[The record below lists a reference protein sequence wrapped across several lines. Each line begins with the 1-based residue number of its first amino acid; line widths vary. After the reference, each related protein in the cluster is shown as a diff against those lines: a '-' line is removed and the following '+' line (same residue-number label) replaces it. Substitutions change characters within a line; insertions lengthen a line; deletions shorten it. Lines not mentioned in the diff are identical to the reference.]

1 MTASTSP
8 ISGAEARRAA
18 RNVGAIAAA
27 RILSSAALLIWQL
40 ILVRLLGSSDFGI
53 VNTVTS
59 LFAVGVTLTTFG
71 ISAIYIR
78 DVARAPQEAGR
89 YAAASLT
96 VQTLLAL
103 LAYIGISG
111 VGLALGYESTIRAF
125 AAIGAI
131 SLFVD
136 LTGNVGY
143 DTLLARERM
152 AVASFIDVAH
162 IAARILLAGA
172 ALALG
177 FGLLGLY
184 VMTIVSGLGRA
195 AAMWIALS
203 RDHIRPLFPVERRIA
218 WALIL
223 GGAPL
228 AISGFINQLYTQ
240 LDKLMTTS
248 ILTTTDTG
256 HLGAAFVIVVGAVE
270 ILSTTVIVAVFPIMS
285 RLFTPGQPL
294 ESEINASFRMLIEK
308 LAFFS
313 LLIVIPMGLIVS
325 LFSPAITVPLFG
337 EDFAPTADLLRVL
350 IWYASIA
357 IVGNIYAQGL
367 IAMNRQRTL
376 LIVRSAGLIGKLSLN
391 LLLLPQIGVI
401 GAATASLAAEVLVLF
416 GLFSAYRGG
425 GHARAVL
432 PQVIRALA
440 AGVISAAV
448 MIFIGAFSPIFGMI
462 AGGAAYLIA
471 VLLLGTLRDDD
482 WDLLY
487 RLAAAMPGGALIRRF
502 WKRDTPLNW

>member
-1 MTASTSP
+1 MTTTSSP

-27 RILSSAALLIWQL
+27 RILSSGALLIWQL

-53 VNTVTS
+53 ANTVTS

-78 DVARAPQEAGR
+78 DVARAPQDAGR

-96 VQTLLAL
+96 IQTVLAL
-103 LAYIGISG
+103 LAYVGISAA
-111 VGLALGYESTIRAF
+111 GLALGYESTIRAF
-125 AAIGAI
+125 AAIAAI

-177 FGLLGLY
+177 FGLLGIY

-203 RDHIRPLFPVERRIA
+203 RDRIRPIFPVERRLA

-240 LDKLMTTS
+240 IDKLMTTS
-248 ILTTTDTG
+248 VLTTTDTG
-256 HLGAAFVIVVGAVE
+256 HLGAAFVIIFGVVE
-270 ILSTTVIVAVFPIMS
+270 ILSGTVIVAVFPIMS

-294 ESEINASFRMLIEK
+294 ESEANATFRMLIEK
-308 LAFFS
+308 LAFYS
-313 LLIVIPMGLIVS
+313 LLIVIPMGLIIT
-325 LFSPAITVPLFG
+325 LFSSAITIPLFG
-337 EDFAPTADLLRVL
+337 EDFIPTSDILGLL
-350 IWYASIA
+350 IWYAAIT
-357 IVGNIYAQGL
+357 IVGNVYAQGL

-376 LIVRSAGLIGKLSLN
+376 LIVRSVGLVGKLTLN
-391 LLLLPQIGVI
+391 LILLPKIGVI
-401 GAATASLAAEVLVLF
+401 GAALASLVAEFVVLF
-416 GLFSAYRGG
+416 GLFSAYRIGWKIL
-425 GHARAVL
+425 V
-432 PQVIRALA
+432 PQVLRAFA
-440 AGVISAAV
+440 AGVIGAGVMIVLGNLSPLIGMIGGSAAY
-448 MIFIGAFSPIFGMI
+448 A
-462 AGGAAYLIA
+462 IA
-471 VLLLGTLRDDD
+471 VLLLGTLRPDD

-487 RLAAAMPGGALIRRF
+487 RLAAALPGGNLIRRM
-502 WKRDTPLNW
+502 WKRDIPLNW